1 MEYTQPWKELN
12 NDICNNIDGPLSR
25 DYHTKWTKRKINI
38 ILYHLY
44 VESNKN
50 DTKKNLQNKNKLK
63 DFETKFMVTKEEE
76 LTLILLKL
84 F

>member
-1 MEYTQPWKELN
+1 MDHLVEIITLSEL
-12 NDICNNIDGPLSR
+12 R
-25 DYHTKWTKRKINI
+25 ERKINI